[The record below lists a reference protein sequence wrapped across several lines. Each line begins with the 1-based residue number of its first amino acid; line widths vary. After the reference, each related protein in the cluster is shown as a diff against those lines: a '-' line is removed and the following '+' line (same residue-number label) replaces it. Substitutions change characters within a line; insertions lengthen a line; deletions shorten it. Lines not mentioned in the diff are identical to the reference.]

1 VIVALS
7 PLIKA
12 MEDPEPTVRYA
23 AAIALGP
30 LGYSDP
36 NTDGTPKQ
44 IRENR
49 RIVPKSMDKCSV
61 DMELT
66 EGNRFNLLQQMDR
79 SLHLR
84 ILFQSVAL

>member
-1 VIVALS
+1 MGKMGIIFNVSLYLFIFSKTCFNTFVAT
-7 PLIKA
+7 P
-12 MEDPEPTVRYA
+12 EDV
-23 AAIALGP
+23 
-30 LGYSDP
+30 
-36 NTDGTPKQ
+36 
-44 IRENR
+44 
-49 RIVPKSMDKCSV
+49 IVPKSMDKYSY